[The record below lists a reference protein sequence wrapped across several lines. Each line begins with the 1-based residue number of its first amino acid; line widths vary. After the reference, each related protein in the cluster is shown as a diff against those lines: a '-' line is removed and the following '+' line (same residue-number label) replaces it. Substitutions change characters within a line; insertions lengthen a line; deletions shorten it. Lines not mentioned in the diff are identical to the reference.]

1 MYTRVLN
8 SPEAHQ
14 LTDAGVMSVAHPCDA
29 CYLPKEGRS
38 DTCYITDEP
47 QEQAKEKEAVPSG
60 HIVYDPIYR
69 NDQTRPTPRDR
80 QRSAGAQM

>member
-1 MYTRVLN
+1 MHTRVLN

-14 LTDAGVMSVAHPCDA
+14 LTDAGVTQ

-47 QEQAKEKEAVPSG
+47 QEQAKKEGAPKG

-69 NDQTRPTPRDR
+69 ND
-80 QRSAGAQM
+80 